1 MCRILVGADRYAS
14 TEPAANTPR
23 SSIPRGWWRRAL
35 SLPWAASATV
45 MTMLSPRRS
54 RSLQGRDHPSA
65 RAMAV
70 IRSRRVRDA
79 GMGGLVQQPAAL
91 GAHRQHPAGR
101 SRGTLLRHAG
111 TTCHGGVTQTKWLPT
126 NPGRFTA
133 LNKMYGECRQADR
146 FCCAQ
151 IQPAQAIF
159 DERLLL
165 LVWLSSSSRGPTN
178 RDNRNCSEGF
188 VDSFH
193 VTVSCAVDSSGIEPA
208 GVLNNRR
215 PRVSSSSSLNG

>member
-23 SSIPRGWWRRAL
+23 SSIPRGWWRRAS
-35 SLPWAASATV
+35 SLRWAASATV

-70 IRSRRVRDA
+70 VRSRRVRDA

-133 LNKMYGECRQADR
+133 LNKIIASAVKPTIFAVLKFSRLKLFSTNA
-146 FCCAQ
+146 FC
-151 IQPAQAIF
+151 F
-159 DERLLL
+159 
-165 LVWLSSSSRGPTN
+165 
-178 RDNRNCSEGF
+178 
-188 VDSFH
+188 SF
-193 VTVSCAVDSSGIEPA
+193 G
-208 GVLNNRR
+208 
-215 PRVSSSSSLNG
+215 

>member
-23 SSIPRGWWRRAL
+23 SSIPRGWWRRAS
-35 SLPWAASATV
+35 SLRWAASATV

-79 GMGGLVQQPAAL
+79 GLGGLVQQPAAL

-111 TTCHGGVTQTKWLPT
+111 TTCHGGVNSTKWLPT
-126 NPGRFTA
+126 NHREAVKPTVRA
-133 LNKMYGECRQADR
+133 QRLNYFDEAVS
-146 FCCAQ
+146 AQ
-151 IQPAQAIF
+151 IRSPESKAT
-159 DERLLL
+159 LLTAFMSHL
-165 LVWLSSSSRGPTN
+165 APSILGLPPGSR
-178 RDNRNCSEGF
+178 
-188 VDSFH
+188 
-193 VTVSCAVDSSGIEPA
+193 CAY
-208 GVLNNRR
+208 
-215 PRVSSSSSLNG
+215 SSSSLNG